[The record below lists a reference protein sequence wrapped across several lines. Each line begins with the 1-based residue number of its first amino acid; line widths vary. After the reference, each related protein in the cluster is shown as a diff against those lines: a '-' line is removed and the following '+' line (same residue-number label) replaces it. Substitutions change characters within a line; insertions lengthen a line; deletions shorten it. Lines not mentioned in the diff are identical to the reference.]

1 MKVGFAGSGNMAAAI
16 ARGWASADSGPDSM
30 LFADSGSGRAELLA
44 GEVGGTHAGSLEELA
59 DGSDLI
65 VLAVKPAALEDVAGI
80 IDGRSEAVAS
90 VLGAT
95 TVRQLQEALPA
106 TPVLRLMPNIAVEM
120 QRGVI
125 CHAPIAPGPGR
136 EILHIA
142 LGQFGSLG
150 SVVEVEEDLLDA
162 ASAVLGCAGAYLA
175 RGCEQLIASGVA
187 AGLAPALSERLVR
200 EMASGTGDLLTRRS
214 PREIETA
221 IASPG
226 GSTEAGLD
234 AFAAARGPQAFDA
247 AVVASLERMRGT
259 R

>member
-1 MKVGFAGSGNMAAAI
+1 MAAAI

-44 GEVGGTHAGSLEELA
+44 DEVGGVRAGSLEELA

-65 VLAVKPAALEDVAGI
+65 VLAVKPAALESVAGA
-80 IDGRSEAVAS
+80 IDGRADAIAS

-95 TVRQLQEALPA
+95 TVQQLQAALPA
-106 TPVLRLMPNIAVEM
+106 TPVLRLMPNVAVEV

-136 EILHIA
+136 DDLLDA
-142 LGQFGSLG
+142 LGLFESLG
-150 SVVEVEEDLLDA
+150 SVIEVEEELIDA
-162 ASAVLGCAGAYLA
+162 ATAVMGCAGAYLA
-175 RGCEQLIASGVA
+175 RGCEELIASGVA

-200 EMASGTGDLLTRRS
+200 EMASGTGDLLGHYS

-221 IASPG
+221 IASRG
-226 GSTEAGLD
+226 GSTEAGLA
-234 AFAAARGPQAFDA
+234 AFAAAGGPGAFDA